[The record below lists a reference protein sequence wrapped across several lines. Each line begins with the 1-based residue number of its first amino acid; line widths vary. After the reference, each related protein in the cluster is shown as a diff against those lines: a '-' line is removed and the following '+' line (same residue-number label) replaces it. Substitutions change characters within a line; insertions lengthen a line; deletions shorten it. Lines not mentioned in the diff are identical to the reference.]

1 MLHVG
6 ALTDLSLNGERIF
19 AFAEPF
25 HWTQVLEILRE
36 LRPSANLPEDYKD
49 NGQRDLSTVDNEL
62 AVKILKESGRDGFKG
77 LEQSLRELVDS
88 LP

>member
-1 MLHVG
+1 MHVG

-25 HWTQVLEILRE
+25 HWAQVLEILRK
-36 LRPSANLPEDYKD
+36 LRPDANLPKDYED

-62 AVKILKESGRDGFKG
+62 AVKILKQSGRDGFKN